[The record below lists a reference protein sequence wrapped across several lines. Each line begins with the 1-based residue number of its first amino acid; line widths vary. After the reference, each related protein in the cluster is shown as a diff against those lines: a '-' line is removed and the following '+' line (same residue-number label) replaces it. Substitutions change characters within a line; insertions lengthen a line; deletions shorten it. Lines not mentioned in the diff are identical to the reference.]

1 MGLVRIILAISV
13 FLGHAWPIFPPK
25 IHEMSGGIVSVRLF
39 YIISGY
45 LIAMVLNEKYASL
58 KNFYLS
64 RALRLLPAYLIIL
77 AVTILS
83 SCILFLSNNDPFL
96 LGYFIGYKSML
107 SIVEILLISIPQLGI
122 IFLDLFGFFGVNENG
137 LHPILV
143 SWGNTNGYE
152 FLLLPQAWTL
162 GIECWFYL
170 LAPFLLHRTW
180 GPYVLFLAS
189 LTCSLLILG
198 LTTSE
203 ISSNDPWARRF
214 FPSELKYFALGC
226 IVYRFRNKLI
236 PNRRLIQIIL
246 YLLTLICLIT
256 LDSPKFF
263 LPSVFV
269 YLVFSLSIPAILSI
283 SKFIPFDRLVGDT
296 SYPFYLCHWLFLHFV
311 SNEYLPH
318 FGFPIWCSLVYSL
331 FFSVLL
337 VLFVEKKV
345 NRKRKSLM

>member
-1 MGLVRIILAISV
+1 MFKAKQWSMGLVRIILAISV

-137 LHPILV
+137 LHPYSFHGEIQT
-143 SWGNTNGYE
+143 GMN
-152 FLLLPQAWTL
+152 FF
-162 GIECWFYL
+162 FYL
-170 LAPFLLHRTW
+170 KH
-180 GPYVLFLAS
+180 GPL
-189 LTCSLLILG
+189 
-198 LTTSE
+198 E
-203 ISSNDPWARRF
+203 SN
-214 FPSELKYFALGC
+214 
-226 IVYRFRNKLI
+226 
-236 PNRRLIQIIL
+236 
-246 YLLTLICLIT
+246 
-256 LDSPKFF
+256 
-263 LPSVFV
+263 
-269 YLVFSLSIPAILSI
+269 
-283 SKFIPFDRLVGDT
+283 VGFT
-296 SYPFYLCHWLFLHFV
+296 F
-311 SNEYLPH
+311 
-318 FGFPIWCSLVYSL
+318 
-331 FFSVLL
+331 
-337 VLFVEKKV
+337 
-345 NRKRKSLM
+345 